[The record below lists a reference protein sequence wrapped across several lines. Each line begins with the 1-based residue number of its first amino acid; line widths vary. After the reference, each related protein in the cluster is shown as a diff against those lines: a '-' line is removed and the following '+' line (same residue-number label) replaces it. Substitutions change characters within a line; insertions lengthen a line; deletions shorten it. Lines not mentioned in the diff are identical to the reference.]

1 MKKMLVVMNPY
12 SGTRQANKYLAGIID
27 MFCGAGYDVNIVMTQ
42 RSGDGEKAALEKAEG
57 KDIVVAIGGDG
68 TFNEVV
74 AGVLESGSG
83 AAIGYIPAGTTNDFA
98 TSVGLDKSILDAAQS
113 IISGKEMNYDIGKF
127 NGRYFSYVASFGA
140 FTSTSYEVP
149 QSLKNAIGHAAYILS
164 GIADVVNIKPLHL
177 KVSTEGKVYEDDYVF
192 GAICNS
198 TSMGGIIN
206 LKDDDVDLNDGLFEV
221 MLIKSP
227 KNILDLNSIIFALTT
242 QSYSECDQITFF
254 SSEKVEIEAPSD
266 MPWTLDGE
274 YQEGTDKIV
283 VENVYNAIRLMVPE
297 NAQPGTSSEDDA
309 ELLSSG
315 LTRSISI

>member
-1 MKKMLVVMNPY
+1 MKEMLVVMNPY

-42 RSGDGEKAALEKAEG
+42 RTGDGEKAALEKAEG

-177 KVSTEGKVYEDDYVF
+177 KVSTEGRVYEDDYVF

-198 TSMGGIIN
+198 TSVAGVFKLPDEMVN
-206 LKDDDVDLNDGLFEV
+206 TRDGLLEV
-221 MLIKSP
+221 LLIKFP
-227 KNILDLNSIIFALTT
+227 KNFLEFNEILDSMVSQSFASKNIIFLK
-242 QSYSECDQITFF
+242 
-254 SSEKVEIEAPSD
+254 SSDIFIENPS
-266 MPWTLDGE
+266 MAELALDGE
-274 YQEGTDKIV
+274 RSEKY
-283 VENVYNAIRLMVPE
+283 
-297 NAQPGTSSEDDA
+297 SSMH
-309 ELLSSG
+309 
-315 LTRSISI
+315 ISVLNRFLHLAGSN